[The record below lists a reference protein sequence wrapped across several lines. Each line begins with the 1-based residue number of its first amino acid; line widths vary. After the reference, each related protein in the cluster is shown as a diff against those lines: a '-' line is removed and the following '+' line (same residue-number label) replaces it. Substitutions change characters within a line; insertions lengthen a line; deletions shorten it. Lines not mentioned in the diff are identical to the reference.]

1 MVFVNA
7 LDPVLFSIGPL
18 QIRWYGLLYALGVL
32 AAYWYARN
40 EIKAGRFKTT
50 LEDFETGFVWIVVAM
65 VVGARLFEVMF
76 YEPAYY
82 LANPAKIL
90 AVWEGGLSFHGG
102 LIGAALAA
110 WYWCKRKNV
119 PFLHLADVLIVPAA
133 LAQAFGRLGN
143 FFNQELPGRPWTGP
157 WAFVYTL
164 VDEQPRHP
172 VQIYEI
178 FYNLVIF
185 GTLWMLRTKRLPT
198 GSLFA
203 LFFVLYGIARFIV
216 EFFKTPEV
224 MWGFLAIGQ
233 WLSIGMILAGLALW
247 VWIRRTSKA

>member
-1 MVFVNA
+1 MAFVNS
-7 LDPVLFSIGPL
+7 LDPILFSLGPL
-18 QIRWYGLLYALGVL
+18 EIRWYGLLYALGVL
-32 AAYWYARN
+32 VAYWYARS

-65 VVGARLFEVMF
+65 VLGARLFEVMV
-76 YEPAYY
+76 YNPVYY
-82 LANPAKIL
+82 FTNPAKIF

-102 LIGAALAA
+102 LIGAAIAA
-110 WYWCKRKNV
+110 WYWCRRKNV
-119 PFLHLADVLIVPAA
+119 AFLHLADVLVVPAA

-143 FFNQELPGRPWTGP
+143 FFNQELPGRPWNGP
-157 WAFVYTL
+157 WAVISTL

-178 FYNLVIF
+178 VYNLVIF
-185 GTLWMLRTKRLPT
+185 GTLWMLRKKELPT

-203 LFFVLYGIARFIV
+203 LFFMLYGIARFVV

-224 MWGFLAIGQ
+224 MWGFLTIGQ
-233 WLSIGMILAGLALW
+233 WLSIGMVLAGLGLW
-247 VWIRRTSKA
+247 FWIRRTSKA